1 MIILEVIYVRRN
13 NGTLKLLNCKERK
26 NKIYREGGIMK
37 KTNIMVPV
45 RDLETAKYMCEAG
58 CNEIYCGVDGRV
70 INKAYTVFSFNGR
83 FNRKDDGTP
92 TQIKT
97 EEELNQIVEYCHSKD
112 VKVYYTANCQYLDS
126 SLKREFD
133 EYIKI
138 GLDANVDGFIVS
150 NFGIL
155 QYLHEKSIN
164 KPIIAGLFLLAVND
178 EYFDILKRLGVF
190 RVVMPHSITLSEIRK
205 VKEKYDME
213 IEIFGHI
220 GGGNNCGRCMFI
232 HSPSIPEIGPACR
245 SSYNV
250 YRQDT
255 DEVVNTKF
263 YDGAADCT
271 LCSLEEIM
279 NADIDSL
286 KVIGRGNS
294 NPAKLAGI
302 VSLYVQARD
311 NVLKGVPSEESLDV
325 LFDGK
330 PEMRKV
336 WENAFCNGK
345 RCKLKD
351 CDITRSYII

>member
-1 MIILEVIYVRRN
+1 
-13 NGTLKLLNCKERK
+13 
-26 NKIYREGGIMK
+26 MK

-58 CNEIYCGVDGRV
+58 GDEIYCGVDGRV

-83 FNRKDDGTP
+83 FNRKDDGTS
-92 TQIKT
+92 TQVNT
-97 EEELNQIVEYCHSKD
+97 VEELHQIVDYCHSKG
-112 VKVYYTANCQYLDS
+112 VKVFYTANCQYLDS

-133 EYIKI
+133 EYIQI
-138 GLDANVDGFIVS
+138 GIDADVDGFIVS

-155 QYLHEKSIN
+155 QYLHKKNIN
-164 KPIIAGLFLLAVND
+164 KPIISGLFILAVND
-178 EYFDILKRLGVF
+178 EYFDILKKLGVF
-190 RVVMPHSITLSEIRK
+190 RVVMPHSITLPEIKKIR
-205 VKEKYDME
+205 EKYDME

-255 DEVVNTKF
+255 YEVVNTKF

-302 VSLYVQARD
+302 VSIYAKARE
-311 NVLKGVPSEESLDV
+311 NALNGVHSADSLDV
-325 LFDGK
+325 LFKEK
-330 PEMRKV
+330 PEMREV
-336 WENAFCNGK
+336 WDNIFCSGE

-351 CDITRSYII
+351 CTITRSYII